1 MRCGLVAA
9 IASTNDLNGAKPR
22 YGQIWPTARVLPSGW
37 RDGQTASTV
46 KPAFARATASRAVG
60 NHLEVV
66 ATRTV
71 GFMRAQASWF
81 QPGLLRCKPLTRP
94 LHESESEF

>member
-1 MRCGLVAA
+1 VAA

-37 RDGQTASTV
+37 RGGQTASTV
-46 KPAFARATASRAVG
+46 KPACARATASRAVG

-66 ATRTV
+66 ATSTV
-71 GFMRAQASWF
+71 GFILVKASWF
-81 QPGLLRCKPLTRP
+81 QAVLLRCR
-94 LHESESEF
+94 S